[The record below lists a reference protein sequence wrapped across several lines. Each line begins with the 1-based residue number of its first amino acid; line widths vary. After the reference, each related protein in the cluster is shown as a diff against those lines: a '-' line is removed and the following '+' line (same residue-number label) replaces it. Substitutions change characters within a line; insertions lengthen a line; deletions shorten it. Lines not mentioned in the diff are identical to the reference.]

1 MAATVFGSD
10 EIIILLGAGASVEA
24 GIPDSNKMVQE
35 IERLVANDSIWSRF
49 KDLYNY
55 VRSSI
60 FYADGLNGI
69 FGENV
74 PFNIER
80 LVNVLNEL
88 QEKERHTL
96 YPFVGAWNP
105 KLQETAGAQFEHIQ
119 LFQREIIC
127 ILRNQWIALS
137 ERDKAAYYGN
147 LLRFQNEYEFPL
159 RVFSLNYDLCVE
171 ETCGYEK
178 IQRGFITGERTWNWR
193 AFEETSEDARP
204 LALYKLHGSADWCFA
219 DDGRVLYLDS
229 PSSITD
235 ENVAVIFGTS
245 YKLQYIDPFL
255 FLTYELRRW
264 TLDAARVIV
273 CIGYGFNDEH
283 INGILRQA
291 LRQDAKRKLLAVV
304 GPGDKP
310 TAKKRIVNQLDVTD
324 SQVEAS
330 TNGAKEFL
338 ENHLTLDALA
348 ELFPVESD
356 LFPEASDTSELD
368 GHQSGNG
375 F

>member
-1 MAATVFGSD
+1 MPAMVFRSD
-10 EIIILLGAGASVEA
+10 EIIILLGAGASVDA
-24 GIPDSNKMVQE
+24 GIPDSNEMVQE
-35 IERLVANDSIWSRF
+35 IERLVANDSTWNCF

-55 VRSSI
+55 IRSSI

-69 FGENV
+69 FGKNV
-74 PFNIER
+74 SFNIER

-88 QEKERHTL
+88 QEKEHHTL

-105 KLQETAGAQFEHIQ
+105 KLQETAGTQFKHIV
-119 LFQREIIC
+119 LFQREIIR
-127 ILRNQWIALS
+127 ILRNQWIALA

-171 ETCGYEK
+171 ETCGYKK

-204 LALYKLHGSADWCFA
+204 LVLYKLHGSADWCFA
-219 DDGRVLYLDS
+219 DDGKVLYLDS
-229 PSSITD
+229 PSHIAD
-235 ENVAVIFGTS
+235 EDAAIIFGTS

-291 LRQDAKRKLLAVV
+291 LRQDANRMLLAVV
-304 GPGDKP
+304 GPGDKL
-310 TAKKRIVNQLDVTD
+310 AAEKRIVNQLHVTE
-324 SQVEAS
+324 SQVKVS
-330 TNGAKEFL
+330 TYGAKEFL

-348 ELFPVESD
+348 GLFPVESD

-368 GHQSGNG
+368 DHQSGNG